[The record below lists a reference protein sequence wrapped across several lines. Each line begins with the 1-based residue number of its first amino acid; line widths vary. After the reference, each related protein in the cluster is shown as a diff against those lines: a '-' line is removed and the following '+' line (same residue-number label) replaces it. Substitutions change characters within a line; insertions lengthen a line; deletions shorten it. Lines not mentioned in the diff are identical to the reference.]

1 MHLDRESFQK
11 NRNHKLGGIKLNF
24 RNYSKF
30 LLIMVLAIVLVA
42 CSSDSDSDGDAD
54 AADSGNGEATEGG
67 EIRVAYSAQPP
78 VLDPQVGTAIITAEI
93 MGHVFEPLLTTDSE
107 YNIEPSLAESW
118 EQSDDGLKTTFK
130 LREGV
135 MFHNG
140 EEMLAED
147 VVASMNRWKD
157 GPGGRGQFED
167 GVFEEVD
174 DYTVEL
180 NLEEPVSTALVG
192 IAQGTSSF
200 SAIMPKEEIE
210 KADSTSAEEFIGTG
224 PFEFVEWKQDQN
236 IHLKKFDDY
245 VGLDE
250 EADGL
255 SGKKEALVD
264 DIYFEFVLDSST
276 RVAGIQSGEYDIAHE
291 VPYDSVDQLDADE
304 NIENQILPGAGTLIM
319 FTNKLEGRLFNDVKA
334 REALGTVMDAEEMMT
349 AAFTDDRFYTLN
361 HNLMMPH
368 QEEQWYSDVGKDK
381 YNVNDP
387 EKAKKLFEEAGY
399 DGETI
404 KIMTSRDYEFM
415 YNASVVLQQELEAIG
430 MDVELDVYDW
440 PTLLNNM
447 VDEEKFDYDINMV
460 WLGYK
465 PEPTAHHFLS
475 TGISGW
481 TDSPKL
487 TELTE
492 KFRSQPTLEEA
503 LPVYDELQEWF
514 YEYIPASKVG
524 DYNRIDSTRNTIDNY
539 QFSDRMILW
548 NVTNDK

>member
-1 MHLDRESFQK
+1 MTFKRIVSLVF
-11 NRNHKLGGIKLNF
+11 
-24 RNYSKF
+24 
-30 LLIMVLAIVLVA
+30 MVIAATVLVA
-42 CSSDSDSDGDAD
+42 CSSDSTESD
-54 AADSGNGEATEGG
+54 AAGDGEAAEGG
-67 EIRVAYSAQPP
+67 EIKVAYSAQPP

-93 MGHVFEPLLTTDSE
+93 MGHVFEPLLTTDSD
-107 YNIEPSLAESW
+107 YNIKPSLAESW
-118 EQSDDGLKTTFK
+118 EQSEDGLTVTFN

-135 MFHNG
+135 LFHNG
-140 EEMLAED
+140 EEMKADD

-157 GPGGRGQFED
+157 GAGGRGQFD
-167 GVFEEVD
+167 DAVFEEVD

-180 NLEEPVSTALVG
+180 QMDEPISTALVG

-200 SAIMPKEEIE
+200 SAIMPKEVIE
-210 KADSTSAEEFIGTG
+210 DADSTSVEEFIGTG
-224 PFEFVEWKQDQN
+224 PFEFVEWNQDQN
-236 IHLKKFDDY
+236 IHLTKFDDY
-245 VGLDE
+245 EGIDE
-250 EADGL
+250 PADGL
-255 SGKKEALVD
+255 SGEKQALVD
-264 DIYFEFVLDSST
+264 DIFFEFVLDSST

-291 VPYDSVDQLDADE
+291 VPYDSVEQLENDG
-304 NIENQILPGAGTLIM
+304 NIENQILPGAGTLIV
-319 FTNKLEGRLFNDVKA
+319 FTNKMEGRFFNDVKA
-334 REALGTVMDAEEMMT
+334 REALATVMDTEEMMT
-349 AAFTDDRFYTLN
+349 AAFTDDRFFSLN

-387 EKAKKLFEEAGY
+387 EKAEELFDEAGY

-430 MDVELDVYDW
+430 MDVELEVYDW
-440 PTLLNNM
+440 PTLLDNM
-447 VDEEKFDYDINMV
+447 VDEEEFDYDINMV

-465 PEPTAHHFLS
+465 PEPTAHHFLA

-481 TDSPKL
+481 TDSPEL

-492 KFRSQPTLEEA
+492 EFTSQPTLEEA
-503 LPVYDELQEWF
+503 LPIYDELQDWF
-514 YEYIPASKVG
+514 YTYIPASKVG
-524 DYNRIDSTRNTIDNY
+524 DYNRIDSTRDTVDNY